1 MADLSMLLL
10 IAAMLLAIYGLAR
23 LCRWVAP
30 R

>member
-1 MADLSMLLL
+1 MKDLWMLLL
-10 IAAMLLAIYGLAR
+10 VGALLLALFGLAR

>member
-1 MADLSMLLL
+1 MADLWMLLL
-10 IAAMLLAIYGLAR
+10 IAALLLALAGLAR